1 MNQQL
6 RQRTCVVFSNTPE
19 GATALTFA
27 ANLNK
32 RLEGEKL
39 SVYVAIDAN
48 ARRLAARD
56 NDVDDVNALQR
67 ERVLTHIKSLVGLDG
82 GDVDLIEYQTLAKI
96 DFPVGAIVV
105 DHDFPRGRAD
115 IHAFSPYD
123 ESTLAERGQGPLFVP
138 FGDGESGRDAAAV
151 ALPLAQALGTA
162 VVFYHTTWRS
172 DHRSTNAADH
182 VCEQA
187 RLVLNDIESWAEEL
201 GVPFSTRIEM
211 APDVAEGILH
221 AAVEEGASL
230 IVLARGRHT
239 KVGSYVNQVL
249 EQSATPTMV
258 AAASSL
264 RKQLTPPTK
273 TAKARLIAPDSEVST
288 GETDETRH
296 GESSIL
302 TRIANSL
309 CKVLPGFIVRNAG
322 NPIFVMCVVA
332 LMYIVKAFVKTTLG
346 SSINSPM
353 ITGDGL
359 HNIADIFEALAVI
372 AVIKISMRPPT
383 EKYAYGRK
391 NIEFVSAGAVGLSL
405 MGMSLLFAV
414 KSAAGLLAFFPSLDA
429 AVRTWLPLPQHEAL
443 LMNAATF
450 PWVVAVTAG
459 SVILSLVVSRYQ
471 ISVGKK
477 TRHDSLVAD
486 GEETASD
493 GRIEMV
499 ALIGVLAEYF
509 FHAPWL
515 EYPLGLLIA
524 VLIFRTGKELL
535 LKAWHVLLQH
545 TIGVEHDQE
554 INKLLNTTRGVKAA
568 QSVKTFQVGRIA
580 VCHLKVTTL
589 RTAQAVVHIK
599 YGIEKA
605 VEKYVLGH
613 DFQRVETHINFLP
626 PEPDRHRQ
634 AIAIVR
640 RDSAIAVAASL
651 ESATSIVICDLE
663 FGRIIRATEED
674 VTGDVIELLSR
685 KRVSKVYQFGELSEN
700 SKLQEQLIALNIAW
714 AKAPAYL
721 PESLGLSPSVLK

>member
-1 MNQQL
+1 MNQQM
-6 RQRTCVVFSNTPE
+6 RQRTCVVFSDTPE

-39 SVYVAIDAN
+39 SVYIAIDAK
-48 ARRLAARD
+48 ARQLAIATD
-56 NDVDDVNALQR
+56 YLDDVDALQR
-67 ERVLTHIKSLVGLDG
+67 ERVLSHIKALVGLSADE
-82 GDVDLIEYQTLAKI
+82 VDLVEYQSLAKI
-96 DFPVGAIVV
+96 DFPAGAIVV
-105 DHDFPRGRAD
+105 DHELPRGRTD
-115 IHAFSPYD
+115 IHALSPYD
-123 ESTLAERGQGPLFVP
+123 EETLAARGQGPLLIP
-138 FGDGESGRDAAAV
+138 FGDGESGRDAAVV
-151 ALPLAQALGTA
+151 ALPLAQALGCA

-172 DHRSTNAADH
+172 ESDSTKAVDHL
-182 VCEQA
+182 CEQA
-187 RLVLNDIESWAEEL
+187 KLVLEDIESWADEL
-201 GVPFSTRIEM
+201 GVPFSTRVEM

-221 AAVEEGASL
+221 AAVDEGASL
-230 IVLARGRHT
+230 IVLARGRRT

-249 EQSATPTMV
+249 EQSPAPTLV

-264 RKQLTPPTK
+264 ARQLTPPTK
-273 TAKARLIAPDSEVST
+273 TAKAKLSAPIPDVSPAEKNAT
-288 GETDETRH
+288 T
-296 GESSIL
+296 ESLVGSIL
-302 TRIANSL
+302 TRIANGLSRI
-309 CKVLPGFIVRNAG
+309 LPGFIVRNAG

-332 LMYIVKAFVKTTLG
+332 AMYIVKAFVKTTLG

-391 NIEFVSAGAVGLSL
+391 NIEFVSAGAVGLGL

-414 KSAAGLLAFFPSLDA
+414 KSGAGLLAFFPDIDS
-429 AVRTWLPLPQHEAL
+429 AVRTWLPLPVHEEL
-443 LMNAATF
+443 LMSAATF

-459 SVILSLVVSRYQ
+459 SVILSLAVSRYH

-499 ALIGVLAEYF
+499 ALAGVLAEYL

-535 LKAWHVLLQH
+535 LKAWRVLLQH

-554 INKLLNTTRGVKAA
+554 ISNLLNTTRGVKAA

-599 YGIEKA
+599 YGIERA
-605 VEKYVLGH
+605 VEKYVLSH
-613 DFQRVETHINFLP
+613 DFQRVETHINFLA
-626 PEPDRHRQ
+626 PEPERHRQ

-640 RDSAIAVAASL
+640 NGSAIAVATSL
-651 ESATSIVICDLE
+651 ESATSIVICDYE
-663 FGRIIRATEED
+663 FGRIIRATEEEIA
-674 VTGDVIELLSR
+674 GDAIGLLTR
-685 KRVSKVYQFGELSEN
+685 KRVSRVYQFGGHSALIDQLKN
-700 SKLQEQLIALNIAW
+700 SNIAW
-714 AKAPAYL
+714 AVAPAYL